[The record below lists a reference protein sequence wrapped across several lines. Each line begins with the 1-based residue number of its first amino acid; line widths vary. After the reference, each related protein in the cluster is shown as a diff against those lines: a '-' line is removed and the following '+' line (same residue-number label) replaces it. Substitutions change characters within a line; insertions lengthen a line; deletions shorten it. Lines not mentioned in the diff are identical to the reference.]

1 MVDKETQSLETRDR
15 QTEDGREAGVFARLS
30 LQRRELRAEMY
41 HSLQHMRAQKTQLQ
55 SSLRE
60 TSENNKEVQQNE
72 NEVSC
77 TDYFKQQ
84 Q

>member
-1 MVDKETQSLETRDR
+1 MVDRETQSLETRDR

-30 LQRRELRAEMY
+30 LQSRELQAEMY
-41 HSLQHMRAQKTQLQ
+41 HSLQHMGAQRAQLQ

-60 TSENNKEVQQNE
+60 TSENNKGVQQNE

-77 TDYFKQQ
+77 TDYFKLQ
-84 Q
+84 